1 MFGLLSLTHIV
12 MLQIYNLC
20 LYTTRFT
27 QLALGWQIVKQLAE
41 LNPL

>member
-20 LYTTRFT
+20 LYTTRFYT
-27 QLALGWQIVKQLAE
+27 TGPWMA
-41 LNPL
+41 NC